1 MEVEPDG
8 KFPSL
13 KCAVDAVRA
22 NGATFR
28 TVRALNL
35 RSICTSSKMATVEGV
50 NAFLAQRLEKAK
62 ENLEDV
68 EQNIRK
74 LTGGDSTERR

>member
-1 MEVEPDG
+1 
-8 KFPSL
+8 
-13 KCAVDAVRA
+13 
-22 NGATFR
+22 
-28 TVRALNL
+28 
-35 RSICTSSKMATVEGV
+35 MATVEGV
-50 NAFLAQRLEKAK
+50 NAFLAQKLEKAK